1 MALRLEKRTLD
12 IEKIVSEGHAQPVV
26 EGSLELPSGLPP
38 IGRVL
43 KVKAKPEVLKVE
55 PSDDRA
61 LVEGVIHFSL
71 LYTAL
76 EEASRYAVPED
87 DDDDAPHSAVQ
98 ERLVHASWQRGLS
111 FTYLLE
117 LPGAS
122 DDHVVNVKAVLH
134 ALHYEVSRD
143 ERGLEVDVVLDL
155 TGKVK
160 EYARVTLSLG
170 AVGADVI
177 QETEQVRLRSY
188 LGEGYDREQ
197 ITAVLGLGGRSTPEN
212 VLKVQAHAIVDDVI
226 SGEGYVGVRGHLNC
240 AVLYEGAEGAG
251 VQSAEWHRAATF
263 DMEVPIERVG
273 PDARADVSVHVK
285 VRDYRIEETEE
296 GWNIVADIDLVI
308 EAAAYRIE
316 LVSCL
321 TGLTGETDEIAA
333 RTEELELYEAV
344 GETQARS
351 DLNGVLEIPEGYPPI
366 ERLLQGDA
374 QVHVQ
379 DVHVLGDKVAVEGTI
394 SVNALYVGRGDMGDG
409 EVYSVHW
416 PDAINFDIEIQL
428 PGAEPGLDRHVDA
441 SVRKVE
447 FDLINRHTLEVRVQL
462 DLDVAVGRAKV
473 VSNVVEA
480 VVVPPEDP
488 DPATFTFVVV
498 QEDDSL
504 WKLSQVY
511 RTTVADL
518 LANNE
523 WLEEGTEPPVGSKL
537 CIPGRKSEG
546 VPVTEASVESL

>member
-38 IGRVL
+38 IGRAL

-55 PSDDRA
+55 TSDDRA

-71 LYTAL
+71 LYTTL
-76 EEASRYAVPED
+76 EEASRYAVPD
-87 DDDDAPHSAVQ
+87 GDDDDASSPTVQ
-98 ERLVHASWQRGLS
+98 ERLVHASWQRGLP

-122 DDHVVNVKAVLH
+122 DDHVVDVKAALH

-155 TGKVK
+155 TGKAK
-160 EYARVTLSLG
+160 EYANVTITLG
-170 AVGADVI
+170 ATGADVI

-188 LGEGYDREQ
+188 LGEGYNREQ
-197 ITAVLGLGGRSTPEN
+197 MTAVLGLGGRSTPEN
-212 VLKVQAHAIVDDVI
+212 VLCVQAQAIVDDVI
-226 SGEGYVGVRGHLNC
+226 AADGHVKIRGHLEC
-240 AVLYEGAEGAG
+240 SALYEGGEGAG
-251 VQSAEWHRAATF
+251 IQSAEWHRAGAF
-263 DMEVPIERVG
+263 ESEVPMERVG
-273 PDARADVSVHVK
+273 PDAHVKATVHVK

-296 GWNIVADIDLVI
+296 GWNIVADVDVVV
-308 EAAAYRIE
+308 EAVAYRIE

-321 TGLTGETDEIAA
+321 TDLSGESDEIAA
-333 RTEELELYEAV
+333 RTEELALYEAV

-351 DLNGVLEIPEGYPPI
+351 DLDGVLEIPEGYPPI

-409 EVYSVHW
+409 EVYSAHW
-416 PDAINFDIEIQL
+416 PDAINFDIEVHL
-428 PGAEPGLDRHVDA
+428 PGAEPGLDRQADAVVRRVD
-441 SVRKVE
+441 
-447 FDLINRHTLEVRVQL
+447 FDLINRQTLEAKVQL
-462 DLDVAVGRAKV
+462 ELDVTVGREKI
-473 VSNVVEA
+473 VSNVIEA

-498 QEDDSL
+498 QEDDTL

-523 WLEEGTEPPVGSKL
+523 WLAEGTEPPVGSKL
-537 CIPGRKSEG
+537 CIPGRKPEE
-546 VPVTEASVESL
+546 VHFAEASAES

>member
-1 MALRLEKRTLD
+1 MALRLEQRTLD
-12 IEKIVSEGHAQPVV
+12 IEKIVSEGYAQPVV

-38 IGRVL
+38 IGRAL

-71 LYTAL
+71 LYTTL
-76 EEASRYAVPED
+76 EETSRYAVPDED
-87 DDDDAPHSAVQ
+87 DADTARPTVQ
-98 ERLVHASWQRGLS
+98 ERLVYASWPRGLS

-117 LPGAS
+117 LPGAAEG
-122 DDHVVNVKAVLH
+122 HVVDVKAALNT
-134 ALHYEVSRD
+134 LHYEVSRD

-155 TGKVK
+155 TGKAK
-160 EYARVTLSLG
+160 EYANVTISIG
-170 AVGADVI
+170 ATGADVI

-197 ITAVLGLGGRSTPEN
+197 VTAVLGLGGRSTPEN
-212 VLKVQAHAIVDDVI
+212 VLQVQAHAVVDEVI
-226 SGEGYVGVRGHLNC
+226 PSDGHVKVRGHLEC
-240 AVLYEGAEGAG
+240 SVLYEGAEGAG
-251 VQSAEWHRAATF
+251 VQSADWHRAATF
-263 DMEVPIERVG
+263 ESEVPIERVG
-273 PDARADVSVHVK
+273 PDARAHVSVQAK
-285 VRDYRIEETEE
+285 VRDYRIEESEE
-296 GWNIVADIDLVI
+296 GWNIVAEIDLVV

-321 TGLTGETDEIAA
+321 TGLTGESDEIAV

-344 GETQARS
+344 GETKARS
-351 DLNGVLEIPEGYPPI
+351 ELDGVLEIPDGYPPI

-416 PDAINFDIEIQL
+416 PDAITFDIEVQL

-441 SVRKVE
+441 AVRKVE
-447 FDLINRHTLEVRVQL
+447 FDLINRQTLEARVQL
-462 DLDVAVGRAKV
+462 ELDVTVGREKIV
-473 VSNVVEA
+473 LNVVEA
-480 VVVPPEDP
+480 VVVPPKDP
-488 DPATFTFVVV
+488 EPATFTFVVV
-498 QEDDSL
+498 QEGDTL
-504 WKLSQVY
+504 WKLSQMY

-518 LANNE
+518 LAYNE
-523 WLEEGTEPPVGSKL
+523 WLAEGTEPPVGSKL
-537 CIPGRKSEG
+537 CIPGRKSEE
-546 VPVTEASVESL
+546 VQWAETNTAP